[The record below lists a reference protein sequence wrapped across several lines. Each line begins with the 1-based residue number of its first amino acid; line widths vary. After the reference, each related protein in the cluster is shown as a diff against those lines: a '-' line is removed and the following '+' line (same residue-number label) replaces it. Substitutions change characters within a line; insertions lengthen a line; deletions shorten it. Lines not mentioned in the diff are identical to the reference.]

1 MDFIFKLGL
10 ILLFSIPLARISQA
24 FKLPK
29 VLGYLIGGLLFG
41 PYVLKIVNEHF
52 LVSMTPFNSF
62 ALAYILFLVG
72 TKLKIEH
79 LKGSI
84 KIVLNVLLFQF
95 FLTFVL
101 VSIFVFPLFRDIK
114 VALFIGLIGVT
125 IAPASTIA
133 VIDELDAEGPV
144 TSALLLL
151 IVINDLLV
159 LYLFSAFLPIVFKE
173 KLAGGIPYHFYII
186 TLKYLV
192 SSIIGIVVGF
202 FLTYIEVKTKNE
214 LNMTILALGTVLS
227 TIGVLEIFHLN
238 PYVGAFFIGFIAS
251 NASIKH
257 KKILKELELFD
268 NLIYIIFFFVSGA
281 SMHLNLLI
289 PMLPG
294 VILYVI
300 ARGAGQYIGAY
311 KGALRGGADKWEARA
326 LGMGIL
332 TQAGLAIGFAL
343 ILGSKGGAGIK
354 AMNLILSSTIVFEI
368 GGIILLKKG
377 LLMAGEIKL
386 SRIVEM
392 ESKPLWDFH
401 FDEIFSEFLK
411 QIGVSV
417 KSRKAGELRVHDL
430 MLRNFNI
437 IKPEMKIKEIITI
450 FEKSRCHTLPVI
462 DDNENLVGVINLRD
476 LEQFVLD
483 RAIEHLIVAED
494 LVRLNSPCL
503 SAEMSLMDA
512 YKIFKA
518 QEVDALPVCENN
530 HVIGMLMRKDI
541 LRFIK

>member
-1 MDFIFKLGL
+1 M
-10 ILLFSIPLARISQA
+10 ILLSSIPLARISQA

-29 VLGYLIGGLLFG
+29 VLGYLVGGLLFG
-41 PYVLKIVNEHF
+41 PYVLSVINEHF
-52 LVSMTPFNSF
+52 LEVLQPFNRF

-101 VSIFVFPLFRDIK
+101 VSIFVYPIFKDLK

-144 TSALLLL
+144 TSSLLLL

-173 KLAGGIPYHFYII
+173 QLQSGIPYHFYII

-214 LNMTILALGTVLS
+214 LNMTILALGTVLA
-227 TIGVLEIFHLN
+227 TIGILETFHLN

-257 KKILKELELFD
+257 KKILKELDLFD
-268 NLIYIIFFFVSGA
+268 NLIYIVFFFVSGA

-294 VILYVI
+294 VILYVL
-300 ARGAGQYIGAY
+300 ARGAGQYFGAY
-311 KGALRGGADKWEARA
+311 KGALHGGAEKWEAQA
-326 LGMGIL
+326 IGMGIL

-343 ILGSKGGAGIK
+343 IIGTKGPAGIT

-368 GGIILLKKG
+368 GGIILLKRG

-386 SRIVEM
+386 SRIIEM
-392 ESKPLWDFH
+392 ESRPILDLH
-401 FDEIFSEFLK
+401 FEEIFSEFLK
-411 QIGVSV
+411 QLGYT
-417 KSRKAGELRVHDL
+417 KKPKTGELRVKDL
-430 MLRNFNI
+430 TIRNFNALR
-437 IKPEMKIKEIITI
+437 PDMKIKEIINI

-462 DDNENLVGVINLRD
+462 DKDDKLIGVINLRD
-476 LEQFVLD
+476 LEEFVMD
-483 RAIEHLIVAED
+483 RTMEKLIVAED

-503 SAEMSLMDA
+503 SPEMSLIDA
-512 YKIFKA
+512 YRLIKG
-518 QEVDALPVCENN
+518 QEVDALPVCENG
-530 HVIGMLMRKDI
+530 HVTGMLMRKDI
-541 LRFIK
+541 LRYIK

>member
-1 MDFIFKLGL
+1 VEIIFKLGL
-10 ILLFSIPLARISQA
+10 ILLLSIPLARISQA

-29 VLGYLIGGLLFG
+29 VLGYLVGGLLFG
-41 PYVLKIVNEHF
+41 PYILGIINEHF
-52 LVSMTPFNSF
+52 LEVLKPFNSF

-79 LKGSI
+79 LRGSI
-84 KIVLNVLLFQF
+84 KIVFNVLLFQF
-95 FLTFVL
+95 FLTFIL
-101 VSIFVFPLFRDIK
+101 VSVFVFPLFRDVK

-173 KLAGGIPYHFYII
+173 NIGSGIPYHFYII
-186 TLKYLV
+186 SLKYFV
-192 SSIIGIVVGF
+192 SSLIGIVVGF
-202 FLTYIEVKTKNE
+202 FLTYIEVKSESE
-214 LNMTILALGTVLS
+214 LHMTILALGTVLA
-227 TIGVLEIFHLN
+227 TIGILETYHLN
-238 PYVGAFFIGFIAS
+238 PYVGAFFIGFIAA

-257 KKILKELELFD
+257 KKLLKELDLFD
-268 NLIYIIFFFVSGA
+268 NLIYIVFFFISGA

-294 VILYVI
+294 VVLYVI
-300 ARGAGQYIGAY
+300 ARGAGQYFGAY
-311 KGALRGGADKWEARA
+311 KGALRGGAEKWEAQA
-326 LGMGIL
+326 IGMGIL

-343 ILGSKGGAGIK
+343 IIGTKGPAGIK

-368 GGIILLKKG
+368 GGIILLKRG
-377 LLMAGEIKL
+377 LLSAGEIKL

-392 ESKPLWDFH
+392 ESKPILDFH
-401 FDEIFSEFLK
+401 FEEIFSEFLK
-411 QIGVSV
+411 QIGI
-417 KSRKAGELRVHDL
+417 KRKPRKIGELKVRDL
-430 MLRNFNI
+430 TIRNFNV
-437 IKPEMKIKEIITI
+437 IKPDMKIKEIISI
-450 FEKSRCHTLPVI
+450 FEKSKCHTLPVI
-462 DDNENLVGVINLRD
+462 DEKENLVGVINLRD
-476 LEQFVLD
+476 LEEFVMD
-483 RAIEHLIVAED
+483 RTMEHLIVAED

-503 SAEMSLMDA
+503 SPEMSLLDA
-512 YKIFKA
+512 YRVIKE
-518 QEVDALPVCENN
+518 QEVDSLPVCEEN

-541 LRFIK
+541 LRYIK